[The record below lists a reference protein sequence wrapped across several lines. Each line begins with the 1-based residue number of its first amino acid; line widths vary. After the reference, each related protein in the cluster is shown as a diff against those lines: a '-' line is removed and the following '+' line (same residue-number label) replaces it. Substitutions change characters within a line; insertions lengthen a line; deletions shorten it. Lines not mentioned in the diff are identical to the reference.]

1 MFETPLNQRTVTLK
15 MERIKVCDLML
26 ACTVLSISTKE
37 NGKGGEKWEAP
48 HDQLKSILDEFDK
61 KQGF

>member
-1 MFETPLNQRTVTLK
+1 MFETPLNQKTITLK
-15 MERIKVCDLML
+15 MKRIEVCDLML
-26 ACTVLSISTKE
+26 ACTVLSISAKE
-37 NGKGGEKWEAP
+37 DGKGGKKWEAL